1 METPSLDLELSPEVH
16 AGQAAY
22 TWWTLRLLYDV
33 GVLGYSNRFVW
44 KCPTSTQLGWYDA
57 NVSANHL
64 DVGVGTGYYVA
75 HCRYPSA
82 SPRLALMDLNANS
95 LERAARRAARYAP
108 EVYRRNVLD
117 PIHLD
122 APRFDSIS
130 LNNLLHCLPGAMA
143 DKAVVFDH
151 LRPLLNP
158 GGCVFGSTLLQ
169 GDVPRSAQA
178 RFLMKTYNRGGLF
191 SNEQDT
197 REALE
202 RALQQRFK
210 ESQVTVRGCVALF
223 RARA

>member
-1 METPSLDLELSPEVH
+1 METPSLELEVSPEVH

-22 TWWTLRLLYDV
+22 TRWTLRLLYDV

-44 KCPTSTQLGWYDA
+44 KCPTSTQLDWYDA

-75 HCRYPSA
+75 RCRYPSA

-117 PIHLD
+117 PIDLD
-122 APRFDSIS
+122 APRFDSIG
-130 LNNLLHCLPGAMA
+130 LNSLLHCLPGAMA

-178 RFLMKTYNRGGLF
+178 RFLMKTYNRRGVF

-197 REALE
+197 RESLE
-202 RALQQRFK
+202 HALQKRFK
-210 ESQVTVRGCVALF
+210 ESQVTVHGCVALF